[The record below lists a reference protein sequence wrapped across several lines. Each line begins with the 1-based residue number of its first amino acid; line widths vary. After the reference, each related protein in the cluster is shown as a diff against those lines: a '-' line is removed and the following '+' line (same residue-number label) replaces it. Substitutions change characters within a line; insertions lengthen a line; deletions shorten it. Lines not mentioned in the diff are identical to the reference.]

1 MTSKNGNAQVENLD
15 APRTPACQSGVLFDC
30 HSSRLAGGPQG
41 EPGPFDRERSLALD
55 TQQAALDAVAEG
67 FVALRLAYQLTPE
80 NRYLPRALAVT
91 VEAFG
96 AAVGAVRELEREA
109 RL

>member
-1 MTSKNGNAQVENLD
+1 MTTERETWLAQVSE
-15 APRTPACQSGVLFDC
+15 
-30 HSSRLAGGPQG
+30 
-41 EPGPFDRERSLALD
+41 EALD
-55 TQQAALDAVAEG
+55 PELPICDAHHH
-67 FVALRLAYQLTPE
+67 LWDYPE